1 MMEVAQLKE
10 FISKYA
16 VDVLVSSG
24 ITSLFPPQEE
34 AVNSGLFTERNM
46 VIAIPT
52 ASGKTLLAE
61 LVMLREVIKGGK
73 CLYTVPLRA
82 LAMEKYHDFRKWEKI
97 GISTGISMGDYESKD
112 EWLGEND
119 IIVTTSE
126 KADSLLRN
134 RSSWLKEL
142 SCLVVDE
149 IHLLDSSK
157 RGATLEVLITKLRK
171 TNPEIRIVGLSAT
184 IPNADEIGSWLD
196 ANVVKSDWRPV
207 PLYQGIFINGTL
219 EFYKDG
225 NSSLPDE
232 SRPIGGKDIF
242 ALTIDALRDD
252 KQVLIFEST
261 RRYSEL
267 TAQKLSNIIFRHF
280 KFKNND
286 IASEILEENDGEL
299 SHKLADCVNM
309 GVAFHHAG
317 LLNSQRRAVEDAY
330 RDGRIKVVVSTPTL
344 AAGVNLP
351 AGRVIIKSY
360 YRFQNFSNQPIKVL
374 EYKQMAGRAGRP
386 GLDTRG
392 ESVLVIKTKPE
403 IERVLDRYIFGEPE
417 DIRSKLGAENH
428 LRFHTLSLVSEGYGR
443 TVEELED
450 FFSST
455 FFFYQNEVS
464 ARYELEKIV
473 LQLDEWG
480 MVEFDSDIINTT
492 ELGKL
497 ISILYIDPLSGHIL
511 CEALANSNSKFRDI
525 DILHLLS
532 RTPDMETLYIKKSD
546 GWIEDEIENLGLYQ
560 GSVSMDLGSD
570 SSFTPANYDWLLRE
584 IKTALLIKDWIE
596 EVDEEEICERFSV
609 YPGDVRRIMENA
621 EWLSHS
627 LTMLSNFFKHPERE
641 KFSKIEKRI
650 KYGINEELIEL
661 ASLKGIGRV
670 RARKL
675 YNAGIKSRRDLL
687 DNRRSIPSLIGK
699 KIAEKILSQI

>member
-1 MMEVAQLKE
+1 MEVSGLKE
-10 FISKYA
+10 FISRYA
-16 VDVLVSSG
+16 VDILLDNG
-24 ITSLFPPQEE
+24 ITSLFPPQED
-34 AVNSGLFTERNM
+34 AVNSGLFTDRNM

-61 LVMLREVIKGGK
+61 LAMLREVIKGGK
-73 CLYTVPLRA
+73 CLYTAPLRA
-82 LAMEKYHDFRKWEKI
+82 LAMEKYHDFKKWEKI
-97 GISTGISMGDYESKD
+97 GVNTGISMGDYESKD

-142 SCLVVDE
+142 TCLVVDE

-171 TNPEIRIVGLSAT
+171 TNPGIRIIGLSAT
-184 IPNADEIGSWLD
+184 IPNADEIGIWLD
-196 ANVVKSDWRPV
+196 ATVVKSDWRPV
-207 PLYQGIFINGTL
+207 PLHQGIFINGKL
-219 EFYKDG
+219 EFYEDG
-225 NSSLPDE
+225 NSSLPE
-232 SRPIGGKDIF
+232 ETKQVGGKDIF
-242 ALTIDALRDD
+242 ALTIDALEED
-252 KQVLIFEST
+252 KHVLIFEST

-267 TAQKLSNIIFRHF
+267 TAQKLSGILFRHF
-280 KFKNND
+280 KFKNGD
-286 IASEILEENDGEL
+286 VASEILEENDGEL
-299 SHKLADCVNM
+299 SQKLADCVKM
-309 GVAFHHAG
+309 GAAFHHAG
-317 LLNSQRRAVEDAY
+317 LLNSQRKIIEDAY
-330 RDGRIKVVVSTPTL
+330 KEGRIKAIVSTPTL

-392 ESVLVIKTKPE
+392 ESILVVKSKPE
-403 IERVLDRYIFGEPE
+403 IERVIDRYIFGEPE

-443 TVEELED
+443 TVEDIEN

-464 ARYELEKIV
+464 ARYELEKII

-480 MVEFDSDIINTT
+480 MVEFDSEVINTT
-492 ELGKL
+492 ELGRL
-497 ISILYIDPLSGHIL
+497 ISILYIDPLTGHIL
-511 CEALANSNSKFRDI
+511 SESLESPNSKFRDI
-525 DILHLLS
+525 DVLHLLCK
-532 RTPDMETLYIKKSD
+532 TPDMENLYIKKSD
-546 GWIEDEIENLGLYQ
+546 GWVEEEIDNLGLGQDRMGLYH
-560 GSVSMDLGSD
+560 SE

-584 IKTALLIKDWIE
+584 VKTALLIHDWIE

-609 YPGDVRRIMENA
+609 YPGDIRRIVENA

-627 LTMLSNFFKHPERE
+627 LSLLSNFFKHPER
-641 KFSKIEKRI
+641 KKISKIEKRI
-650 KYGINEELIEL
+650 KYGINEELVEL
-661 ASLKGIGRV
+661 ASLRGIGRI

-675 YNAGIKSRRDLL
+675 YNAGIK
-687 DNRRSIPSLIGK
+687 NRKEILENRSSIPALIGK
-699 KIAEKILSQI
+699 KMAEKVLNQI